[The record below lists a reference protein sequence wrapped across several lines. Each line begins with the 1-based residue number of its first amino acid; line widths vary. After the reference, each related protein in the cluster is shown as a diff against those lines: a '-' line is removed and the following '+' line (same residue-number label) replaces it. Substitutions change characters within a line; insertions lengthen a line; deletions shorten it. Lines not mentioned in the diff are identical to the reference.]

1 MNENNPDKSE
11 PVQDE
16 ILHFVQNDKVNIESR
31 LKPSGQTRNVE
42 SRLIPILFIDC
53 RLPDLVI
60 PAKAGIQALP
70 ISINAIF
77 SAIFNCNWHKTIG
90 TSKEWSFPLHI

>member
-1 MNENNPDKSE
+1 MLSEGLLTESKEAFSPERTKACPERSRMGRRGSTWPMNENNPDKSE

-42 SRLIPILFIDC
+42 SRLKPSGQV
-53 RLPDLVI
+53 R
-60 PAKAGIQALP
+60 
-70 ISINAIF
+70 N
-77 SAIFNCNWHKTIG
+77 
-90 TSKEWSFPLHI
+90 